1 VSVRPEHFFISTPFI
16 RWTLIPVLLLFAVST
31 PLMMDEWTLG
41 GALVVIGLSSTAVLY
56 AAALAWPGRLRW
68 AGRAVAG
75 MVFVFYAIYTVD
87 EWFFSKTP
95 FRLVESK
102 SNASPRNAL
111 LGLVIIGLPALIYAL
126 RGRTLPRGTEIDG
139 PDRGDDA

>member
-1 VSVRPEHFFISTPFI
+1 VGVRPEHFFISTPFI
-16 RWTLIPVLLLFAVST
+16 RWTLIPVLLLFAVSI

-41 GALVVIGLSSTAVLY
+41 GALAVMGLSTTAVLY

-68 AGRAVAG
+68 ASRAVAG
-75 MVFVFYAIYTVD
+75 MVFVFYAIYAVD
-87 EWFFSKTP
+87 QWFLSDTP
-95 FRLVESK
+95 FRLVEPT

-126 RGRTLPRGTEIDG
+126 RGRTLPPSTEIDA
-139 PDRGDDA
+139 PERGNDA

>member
-1 VSVRPEHFFISTPFI
+1 MGVRPEHFFVSTPFI
-16 RWTLIPVLLLFAVST
+16 RWTLIPVLLLFAVSV
-31 PLMMDEWTLG
+31 PLMTDEWTLG
-41 GALVVIGLSSTAVLY
+41 SALVVIGLSTTAVLY
-56 AAALAWPGRLRW
+56 AAALAWPGRLHW

-75 MVFVFYAIYTVD
+75 MVFVFYAIYAFD
-87 EWFFSKTP
+87 QWFLSDTP

-126 RGRTLPRGTEIDG
+126 RGRSLPTDAEVDG
-139 PDRGDDA
+139 PERGDDA